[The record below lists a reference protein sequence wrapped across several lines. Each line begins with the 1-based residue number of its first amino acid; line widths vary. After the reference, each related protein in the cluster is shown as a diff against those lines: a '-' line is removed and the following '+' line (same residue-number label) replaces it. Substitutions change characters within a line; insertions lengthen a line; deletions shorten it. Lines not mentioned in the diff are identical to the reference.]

1 MTRPARFTQSDI
13 ERAMKA
19 AKRSGY
25 PAARVILKPS
35 GEIEIVTSTNP
46 PPANDEEDFD
56 L

>member
-25 PAARVILKPS
+25 PSARVILKPT
-35 GEIEIVTSTNP
+35 GEIEIVTSDTP
-46 PPANDEEDFD
+46 TPANDEEDFE